1 MTTVTTT
8 MDMTTTTIRRP
19 TGRGT
24 TIRKRAYGAL
34 AVASAAASIAL
45 SATSASAQAVDIPAI
60 LDADLKAPPTAVVL
74 QYGHQFGADVADGG
88 GPGDKQTKL
97 ARDTAFFGLAH
108 RFRLGER
115 TTLFAIGNYTLHA
128 YDFSGGRNATN
139 RYQWDRV
146 HRGVVSGIVGHELG
160 DHWRILGGGLV
171 RTWGETGAKFEDTLT
186 GGLLGGFDYHPND
199 DFSVGLLVGAISKLD
214 GGVGLLPVPTLKW
227 KFAEAWRLNVGMVQ
241 LVDPGVGAQINY
253 QLTPGLGLGAGFT
266 YQSRQFRLS
275 DARRAQGSTRPS
287 RTDDGGVGQETE
299 IPVFATLRWKPT
311 PTTELDLNGGVAVR
325 GNLRVED
332 EDGGRIADDDY
343 EPAGILALKGQ
354 IFF

>member
-1 MTTVTTT
+1 MATVTMTST
-8 MDMTTTTIRRP
+8 MTTTNLRP
-19 TGRGT
+19 TGRGA
-24 TIRKRAYGAL
+24 TIRRRMNGAL
-34 AVASAAASIAL
+34 AAASAAAAIAL
-45 SATSASAQAVDIPAI
+45 AATSASAQAVDIPAI

-74 QYGHQFGADVADGG
+74 QYGHQFGADVDDGG
-88 GPGDKQTKL
+88 GTRI
-97 ARDTAFFGLAH
+97 ARDTAFFGLAR
-108 RFRLGER
+108 RFALGER
-115 TTLFAIGNYTLHA
+115 TTLFALGNYTLHA
-128 YDFSGGRNATN
+128 YDFSGGRDTTN

-146 HRGVVSGIVGHELG
+146 HRGVVSGLVGHEIG

-171 RTWGETGAKFEDTLT
+171 RTWGETGAQFEDTLT
-186 GGLLGGFDYHPND
+186 GGLLGGFDYHPDD
-199 DFSVGLLVGAISKLD
+199 DFSIGLLVGAISKLD

-253 QLTPGLGLGAGFT
+253 QLTPELALGTGFT

-275 DARRAQGSTRPS
+275 DARRATATDPGRT

-299 IPVFATLRWKPT
+299 IPVFATIRWKPT
-311 PTTELDLNGGVAVR
+311 PTTELDLNGGVALR
-325 GNLRVED
+325 GNLRVAD